1 MLVFLEIVG
10 SCSKGSSVV
19 ELNFVDHSAFFF
31 LIVLLVDYQR
41 NPVVKRALPYLQ
53 LNCTIELQ
61 HFNFLPI
68 PEHTFVE
75 IPPFYSQSRTTLHS
89 SVSKPMRHLRV
100 VAKLPKKST
109 GDWLPA
115 HIYFLN
121 LFTPQSR
128 LVYFLFGQSL
138 VEYWLPSL
146 SLRPL
151 LIITHISP
159 TL

>member
-10 SCSKGSSVV
+10 GGGKGSSVV

-68 PEHTFVE
+68 PEHTLVE

-89 SVSKPMRHLRV
+89 SVSKTMRYLRV
-100 VAKLPKKST
+100 VAELAKKGAS
-109 GDWLPA
+109 DWLPA
-115 HIYFLN
+115 HIYRLN

-128 LVYFLFGQSL
+128 LVYFLLRKSL
-138 VEYWLPSL
+138 VE
-146 SLRPL
+146 
-151 LIITHISP
+151 
-159 TL
+159 